1 MLQTTSF
8 GSENYLFSRHYP
20 VDSPHENITLKTAN
34 HESIQQKGACHALFP
49 ESHSEGRDK
58 PACKVDKPLR
68 RTVSVARGSRIQA
81 CQQTVYRA
89 PAENPFRLSRRA
101 MSKCGLVR
109 FGGDSRNS
117 RDSRNR
123 YTLLWAVDSVTQMAQ
138 IQQILRASP
147 ND

>member
-81 CQQTVYRA
+81 CQQTVHRA

-101 MSKCGLVR
+101 MRRTVWRLYGFTVMRCTVLFLTVKKNICVICGICGL
-109 FGGDSRNS
+109 
-117 RDSRNR
+117 
-123 YTLLWAVDSVTQMAQ
+123 
-138 IQQILRASP
+138 
-147 ND
+147 

>member
-101 MSKCGLVR
+101 MSKCGLAVVR
-109 FGGDSRNS
+109 FYGVWNNQTTKPRLYGCEVFIPYR
-117 RDSRNR
+117 
-123 YTLLWAVDSVTQMAQ
+123 
-138 IQQILRASP
+138 
-147 ND
+147 